1 MSNLDTFTAGSTDYM
16 ALHLM
21 AVLGFFRP
29 TEPEAL
35 ELLFIVL
42 EWKISM
48 KLR

>member
-1 MSNLDTFTAGSTDYM
+1 MANLYTFTADPTDYT

-42 EWKISM
+42 E
-48 KLR
+48 